1 MYVGRTIL
9 SIAIEEVARS
19 NEVPVLN
26 WTFIVQEYPSVI
38 LIEFNLVMFNSVKKH
53 LNAIWRFE
61 LASRSFLVV
70 FQEFI

>member
-38 LIEFNLVMFNSVKKH
+38 LIEFNLVMFNSVKH
-53 LNAIWRFE
+53 LNAICSILKVWV
-61 LASRSFLVV
+61 SF
-70 FQEFI
+70 